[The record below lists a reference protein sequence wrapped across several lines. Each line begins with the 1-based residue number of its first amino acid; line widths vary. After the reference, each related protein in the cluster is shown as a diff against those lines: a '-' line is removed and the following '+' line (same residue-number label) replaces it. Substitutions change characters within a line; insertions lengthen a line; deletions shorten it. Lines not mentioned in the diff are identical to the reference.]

1 MTVAL
6 GGDGADELFA
16 GYPNFPVQRFAPAM
30 RRIPTRLGHLIET
43 IAAALP
49 GDGGYMNWP
58 FLLRQLSHGFGAAP
72 DRQSFL
78 WMAPFAPHD
87 LPDLWRTSVL
97 AGGGLDAAFAP
108 IDRFAAEAGDLSPL
122 ERLMHLFLV
131 TYLPDDILAK
141 TDRASMFNSLEVRT
155 PFLDRR
161 FAEYA
166 CSLPMSLKLRGR
178 TRKYILKQIA
188 RRYLPPAIVERK
200 KHGFAIPIGGL
211 IRTLFRERCHDV
223 LLSRANPVADWFERG
238 AIERFLDEHQSGR
251 CDHGKKL
258 WALFM
263 LFTVAAS
270 RPAQAPIAPTKIP
283 AFA

>member
-1 MTVAL
+1 M
-6 GGDGADELFA
+6 
-16 GYPNFPVQRFAPAM
+16 P
-30 RRIPTRLGHLIET
+30 
-43 IAAALP
+43 
-49 GDGGYMNWP
+49 
-58 FLLRQLSHGFGAAP
+58 
-72 DRQSFL
+72 
-78 WMAPFAPHD
+78 
-87 LPDLWRTSVL
+87 
-97 AGGGLDAAFAP
+97 
-108 IDRFAAEAGDLSPL
+108 
-122 ERLMHLFLV
+122 
-131 TYLPDDILAK
+131 
-141 TDRASMFNSLEVRT
+141 
-155 PFLDRR
+155 
-161 FAEYA
+161 
-166 CSLPMSLKLRGR
+166 LKLRGR

-270 RPAQAPIAPTKIP
+270 RPAQAPIGPIKIP